1 MIVDDWSESE
11 IAHLRAATPGCSRV
25 IHFNHAGASLPSQAT
40 LEAMTAQLRLEA
52 GIGPMEA
59 GPQGARLEEEAR
71 QAAAELLNTSVQSIA
86 FASSGSA
93 AWGQAFAALGP
104 WRAGDRILVGRHEWA
119 GNLACM
125 AEAVKAGARLEVI
138 PCDETGA
145 VSVSSLEQMIDAR
158 VRLIALTWLPA
169 NGGLINPAEAI
180 GQVARRHG
188 IAYFID
194 AGQALGQLPC
204 DVQALAC
211 DVLKGAARKFLR
223 GPRGTALL
231 YVREGFLEQLT
242 PRYLD
247 VSSAP
252 WDDHGFTLRND
263 ARRFETS
270 ERSLV
275 LMAGLANAL
284 KEANQ
289 LGIARIRGRIQ
300 RLATGLREALRK
312 IPGLEL
318 HDLGLPGQQ
327 SGLIAFTLEGWDALA
342 LKQRLA
348 ESAINIGANGTAYTP
363 LDMQARELPAIARV
377 AVSYLNTEQ
386 EIGLLLEALGQ
397 LAEERRQ
404 TSTSTSRP

>member
-1 MIVDDWSESE
+1 MITDDWSESE
-11 IAHLRAATPGCSRV
+11 IAHLRAMTPGCSRV

-40 LEAMTAQLRLEA
+40 LKAMTAQLQLEA
-52 GIGPMEA
+52 EAGPMEA
-59 GPQGARLEEEAR
+59 GIQGARLEDEAR
-71 QAAAELLNTSVQSIA
+71 QAAAELLNTTPRSIA

-104 WRAGDRILVGRHEWA
+104 WRAGERILVGRHEWA
-119 GNLACM
+119 GNLASM
-125 AEAVKAGARLEVI
+125 AAAVKAGARLEVI

-204 DVQALAC
+204 DVRALGC

-231 YVREGFLEQLT
+231 YVREDFLERLT
-242 PRYLD
+242 PPCLD
-247 VSSAP
+247 VLSAP
-252 WDDHGFTLRND
+252 WDDQGFSLRGD

-275 LMAGLANAL
+275 LMAGLGNAL

-289 LGIARIRGRIQ
+289 LGILRIRARIQ
-300 RLATGLREALRK
+300 KLATRLRDDLCK

-318 HDLGLPGQQ
+318 QDLGLSSQQ
-327 SGLIAFTLEGWDALA
+327 SGLIAFTLEGWDVFA

-348 ESAINIGANGTAYTP
+348 DSGINIGANGTAYTP
-363 LDMQARELPAIARV
+363 LDMQARALPAVARIAL
-377 AVSYLNTEQ
+377 SYLNTEQ
-386 EIGLLLEALGQ
+386 EIGVVLQALEE
-397 LAEERRQ
+397 LAREPRQ